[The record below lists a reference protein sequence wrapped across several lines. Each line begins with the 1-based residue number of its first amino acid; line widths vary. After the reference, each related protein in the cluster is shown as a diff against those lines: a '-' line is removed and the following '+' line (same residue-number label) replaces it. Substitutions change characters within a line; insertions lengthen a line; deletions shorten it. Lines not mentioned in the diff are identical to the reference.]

1 MNKRIL
7 WQKIIDENP
16 GKNLIFI
23 HTPKCG
29 GSYVSKILKNL
40 NISKKGHHQAIKNEG
55 INFTVIRD
63 PIDRFQSL
71 LNYRLGHPAPRKD
84 WPKHLEYV
92 YNDTSVTL
100 NNLIDKMTDY
110 EILGFRPYS
119 SLTFWTTNVDIII
132 TIDKLPEL
140 LDCFGYKY
148 DENKYKPI
156 NMSVKARG
164 SFNNTTRNRLANL
177 FKDDILLYNNVK
189 NSSL

>member
-1 MNKRIL
+1 MNKRIF

-16 GKNLIFI
+16 DGKLIFI

-29 GSYVSKILKNL
+29 GSYVSKILKDL

-71 LNYRLGHPAPRKD
+71 LNYRLGHPAPRND

-92 YNDTSVTL
+92 YNDASITL
-100 NNLIDKMTDY
+100 NNLIAKMTDD

-119 SLTFWTTNVDIII
+119 TLTFWTTNVDIII
-132 TIDKLPEL
+132 TIDQLPEL
-140 LDCFGYKY
+140 LDCFGYQY
-148 DENKYKPI
+148 DEKSYPPM
-156 NMSVKARG
+156 NMSVKERG
-164 SFNNTTRNRLANL
+164 SFNNKTRNRLANL
-177 FKDDILLYNNVK
+177 FKDDILLYNKVK
-189 NSSL
+189 HSAL

>member
-1 MNKRIL
+1 MNKRVL
-7 WQKIIDENP
+7 WQKIMDENP
-16 GKNLIFI
+16 DGKLIFI

-29 GSYVSKILKNL
+29 GSYVSKILKDL

-71 LNYRLGHPAPRKD
+71 LNYRLGHPAPRND

-92 YNDTSVTL
+92 YNDASVTL
-100 NNLIDKMTDY
+100 NNLIAKMTDD

-119 SLTFWTTNVDIII
+119 TLTFWTTNVDIII
-132 TIDKLPEL
+132 TIDQLPEL

-148 DENKYKPI
+148 DENKYKPLNI
-156 NMSVKARG
+156 SVKARG
-164 SFNNTTRNRLANL
+164 SFNNKTRNRLANL

-189 NSSL
+189 H

>member
-1 MNKRIL
+1 MNKRIV
-7 WQKIIDENP
+7 WQKIAHENP

-29 GSYVSKILKNL
+29 GSYVSKILKDL
-40 NISKKGHHQAIKNEG
+40 NISKKGHHPAVKNEG

-71 LNYRLGHPAPRKD
+71 LNYRLGQPAPRND
-84 WPKHLEYV
+84 WPKYLEYV
-92 YNDTSVTL
+92 YNDKSVTL
-100 NNLIDKMTDY
+100 NKLISKMTDD

-119 SLTFWTTNVDIII
+119 TLTFWTTNVDIII
-132 TIDKLPEL
+132 TIDQLPEL

-148 DENKYKPI
+148 DEKSYPRMNI
-156 NMSVKARG
+156 SVKERG
-164 SFNNTTRNRLANL
+164 SFNNKTHNRLANL

-189 NSSL
+189 HSAL

>member
-7 WQKIIDENP
+7 WQKIMDENP
-16 GKNLIFI
+16 DSKLIFI

-29 GSYVSKILKNL
+29 GSYVSKILKDL

-84 WPKHLEYV
+84 WPTHLEYV
-92 YNDTSVTL
+92 YNDKSVTL
-100 NNLIDKMTDY
+100 NKLVAKMTDD

-119 SLTFWTTNVDIII
+119 TLTVWTTNVDIII
-132 TIDKLPEL
+132 TIDQLPEL
-140 LDCFGYKY
+140 LDCFGYQY
-148 DENKYKPI
+148 DEKSYPQI
-156 NMSVKARG
+156 NMSVKERG
-164 SFNNTTRNRLANL
+164 SFNNKTRNRLANL
-177 FKDDILLYNNVK
+177 FKDDILLFNNVK
-189 NSSL
+189 HSAL

>member
-7 WQKIIDENP
+7 WQKIMDENP
-16 GKNLIFI
+16 DSKLIFI

-29 GSYVSKILKNL
+29 GSYVSKILKDL

-92 YNDTSVTL
+92 YNDASITL
-100 NNLIDKMTDY
+100 NNLIAKMTDD

-119 SLTFWTTNVDIII
+119 TLTFWTTNVDIII
-132 TIDKLPEL
+132 TIDQLPEL
-140 LDCFGYKY
+140 LDCFGYQY
-148 DENKYKPI
+148 DEKSYPQI
-156 NMSVKARG
+156 NMSVKERG
-164 SFNNTTRNRLANL
+164 SFNNKTRARLANL
-177 FKDDILLYNNVK
+177 FKDDILLFNNVK
-189 NSSL
+189 HSAL

>member
-1 MNKRIL
+1 MNKRIF

-16 GKNLIFI
+16 DGKLIFI

-29 GSYVSKILKNL
+29 GSYVSKILKDL

-84 WPKHLEYV
+84 WPTHLEYV
-92 YNDTSVTL
+92 YNDKSVTL
-100 NNLIDKMTDY
+100 NNLITKMTDA

-119 SLTFWTTNVDIII
+119 TLTFWTTNVDIII
-132 TIDKLPEL
+132 TIDQLPEL

-148 DENKYKPI
+148 DENKYKPLNI
-156 NMSVKARG
+156 SVKARG
-164 SFNNTTRNRLANL
+164 SFNNKTRNRLANL
-177 FKDDILLYNNVK
+177 FKDDILLYNKVK
-189 NSSL
+189 HSAL